1 MDMGL
6 GKLTDVIL
14 HMAEVS
20 ENSVN
25 TAINSY
31 VTGKNQVNDILL
43 WSNELGKNYYEVKDL
58 AVELI
63 ARYQPVATDLRFIE
77 SSLEISYGFFR
88 FGRYAL
94 DIAQVLDIF
103 GDLSQCDSTL
113 VQATAKITKEMIH
126 KSIEAYATKD
136 VELAKSIPDM
146 DDYVDEHYRSNLM
159 NIVKNPKQDLKCS
172 LATTLILRYLER
184 IADHSAYIGESVAY
198 IITGEKI
205 ERVERVG
212 IPN

>member
-1 MDMGL
+1 MISCSGQMR
-6 GKLTDVIL
+6 
-14 HMAEVS
+14 
-20 ENSVN
+20 
-25 TAINSY
+25 Y
-31 VTGKNQVNDILL
+31 
-43 WSNELGKNYYEVKDL
+43 GKNYYEVKDL

-136 VELAKSIPDM
+136 VELAKSIPDL
-146 DDYVDEHYRSNLM
+146 DDYVDENYRSNIM
-159 NIVKNPKQDLKCS
+159 NIVKNPEQDLKCS

-184 IADHSAYIGESVAY
+184 IADHSAYIGESIAY
-198 IITGEKI
+198 IVTGEKI
-205 ERVERVG
+205 ERMERVG